1 MKVGPLEPVV
11 AEEPRGVILKDGPR
25 PDSFRELD
33 LEETR
38 LAVRDQVTDAEIT
51 EADVEIART
60 DFEKVRREILR
71 ETYLERLRRPGLAT
85 IRMYHREED
94 DRQPLI
100 FEEAEVDAFIT
111 GGDHLLPADFF
122 DRYILPCVRGL
133 AQGSRSFG
141 QVMGAAIGC
150 LPALSRLNTSRTHE
164 TTHPQTFAQFFTPK
178 GPFFTFMR
186 RHGYE
191 AAQACAEF
199 EGGGK
204 YRIDKKDTEPWSSKQ
219 ILELVSPVLTLLPVQ
234 LHPAFFRAFGAQS
247 SQSRAHGI
255 EFVQKAPTILA
266 ALANGHAEWIELWL
280 RLAETGSLSHR
291 EDLLTPEIALKDLD
305 VITRCEKE
313 QPGAFRFFLFC
324 LQKVY
329 RDSGHGGVGFSG
341 KDSLLCLPEYIRK
354 LREDG
359 NNSEELERLLKD
371 CEHDTR
377 LEPKD
382 RFCLLGYRKKIEVG
396 FPDGV
401 AGLKDYLVK
410 ILACPTGVGNMIYSC
425 GEEELPKKNLDVYL
439 AQGVKLA
446 ATLGNAAA
454 DYFYFRFACSSKL
467 LAEDPEE
474 FVRRLDR
481 VVLLAEKL
489 KHLRTLIKY
498 HPRSRFFMSSLARLD
513 DSSEQFNAYL
523 AGAEKVITACT
534 ATDIKT
540 GDYYAKML
548 MDYGYPK
555 SVFFDVNHY
564 PKGEASEA
572 FEGGLDWEV
581 HADRVLQ
588 FFLEPTDRG
597 PYQWAYPVTSRAP
610 WLSGQKLYEQ
620 IGKLPPYSAEET
632 QALFAVV
639 DGIRALQ
646 TEIYATR
653 NQALVRDHLKTL
665 RAKWYARCEAF
676 PEEMSAVPHGD
687 LFNPDS
693 LNKLRTLI
701 DETCSEL
708 AFRRFAYGVIQP
720 DVHVEASDFLQQAH
734 PGTQLAVMGGSLAHA
749 LGLTR
754 NPLINGNMDPLVM
767 PFSARAIADGSSME
781 SPDFLIE
788 SDFGRELRRRL
799 AAIVPRIEGQI
810 LAERYATAG
819 FSFVGGKTHA
829 SKDVPAERLDQ
840 VNALFGLDANT
851 PFSLMHHNAVRLPP
865 APTGLEQIYSI
876 RLFQLLGIPMDNLQ
890 VAGAGHWPEEI
901 VRIVAATYLLGTGET
916 PVYKA
921 GAFGTTDDERTGYR
935 LMVRGKGV
943 VDRTVPFFLEG
954 IPEDEDRTDKLGSV
968 DPNDYVLGQII
979 NTLVG
984 HALYGGRFAVEGKRW
999 LACSTRLLEGSGV
1012 SEALRSTTWIKQH
1025 APIDG
1030 IDTPEHHESVAQWF
1044 TDLWRREVVRPSA
1057 GLVGQ
1062 VQGLL
1067 ASASDE
1073 LLSHTEA
1080 VKLDQPD
1087 EFLRM
1092 MRW

>member
-1 MKVGPLEPVV
+1 MKLPVI
-11 AEEPRGVILKDGPR
+11 AEEPRGVILKDTPR
-25 PDSFRELD
+25 PDLLGELD

-38 LAVRDQVTDAEIT
+38 LAVRDQLTDTEIT
-51 EADVEIART
+51 EADVEKARA

-85 IRMYHREED
+85 IRMYGREED
-94 DRQPLI
+94 ERQPLI
-100 FEEAEVDAFIT
+100 FAEAEVESFIAA
-111 GGDHLLPADFF
+111 GDHLLPADFF
-122 DRYILPCVRGL
+122 DRCILPRVVSLGR
-133 AQGSRSFG
+133 GSRRFG
-141 QVMGAAIGC
+141 QVMEVAIGC
-150 LPALSRLNTSRTHE
+150 LPALGRLNTSRTHE
-164 TTHPQTFAQFFTPK
+164 TTHPETFVHFFTPR
-178 GPFFTFMR
+178 GPFVTFMR

-191 AAQACAEF
+191 AARACAEF
-199 EGGGK
+199 EGGGE
-204 YRIDKKDTEPWSSKQ
+204 YRSDKEDREPWSGKR
-219 ILELVSPVLTLLPVQ
+219 ILELVSPVLALLPVE

-247 SQSRAHGI
+247 SQSRAYGI
-255 EFVQKAPTILA
+255 EFIQKAPAILA
-266 ALANGHAEWIELWL
+266 ALANGPAERIELWL
-280 RLAETGSLSHR
+280 KLAATGSLSYQK
-291 EDLLTPEIALKDLD
+291 DLLKPEIALKDLE
-305 VITRCEKE
+305 VITHCEKE

-324 LQKVY
+324 LQEVY
-329 RDSGHGGVGFSG
+329 RNSGHGGVGFSG
-341 KDSLLCLPEYIRK
+341 KGPLTCLPEYIKK
-354 LREDG
+354 LREAG
-359 NNSEELERLLKD
+359 NKPEETERLLD
-371 CEHDTR
+371 ECENNTR
-377 LEPKD
+377 FTPRD
-382 RFCLLGYRKKIEVG
+382 RLALLRYRKEIEAS
-396 FPDGV
+396 FPDGI
-401 AGLKDYLVK
+401 AGLEEYLVK
-410 ILACPTGVGNMIYSC
+410 ILACPTGVSRMIYSC
-425 GEEELPKKNLDVYL
+425 AEEKVPEKNLDVYL
-439 AQGVKLA
+439 EQGVKLA
-446 ATLGNAAA
+446 AVLGNAAD
-454 DYFYFRFACSSKL
+454 DYFGYRFAYPSKL

-498 HPRSRFFMSSLARLD
+498 HPRSSFFMSSLNRLD
-513 DSSEQFNAYL
+513 DSPEQFDAYL
-523 AGAEKVITACT
+523 AGAEKVIAACT
-534 ATDIKT
+534 ETDIKT
-540 GDYYAKML
+540 GDYYAEML

-555 SVFFDVNHY
+555 SVFFESNHY

-572 FEGGLDWEV
+572 FEGDLDWKT
-581 HADRVLQ
+581 HADRVVQ
-588 FFLEPTDRG
+588 FFLEPENRG
-597 PYQWAYPVTSRAP
+597 PYRWAYPVTSRAP
-610 WLSGQKLYEQ
+610 WLSGEKLYEK
-620 IGKLPPYSAEET
+620 IDELPPYSAEET

-639 DGIRALQ
+639 DGLKALQ

-653 NQALVRDHLKTL
+653 NQALVRDDLKTL
-665 RAKWYARCEAF
+665 RAKWYARCEAI
-676 PEEMSAVPHGD
+676 PDEVAKVPHGD

-701 DETCSEL
+701 DETCREM

-720 DVHVEASDFLQQAH
+720 DVHVQASYFLRQAH

-749 LGLTR
+749 LGLIQ
-754 NPLINGNMDPLVM
+754 NPMVNGNMDPLAL
-767 PFSARAIADGSSME
+767 PFSARAIADGSSVE
-781 SPDFLIE
+781 SPDALIE

-799 AAIVPRIEGQI
+799 AVIVPRVEGQI

-819 FSFVGGKTHA
+819 FSFVGGKTHTGE
-829 SKDVPAERLDQ
+829 DIPVERLNQ

-890 VAGAGHWPEEI
+890 VCGAGHWPEEI

-954 IPEDEDRTDKLGSV
+954 IPGDEDRTDKLGSV
-968 DPNDYVLGQII
+968 DPNDFVLGHNI

-984 HALYGGRFAVEGKRW
+984 HALYGGRFAAEGRRW
-999 LACSTRLLEGSGV
+999 LDRSARLLEVSGV

-1030 IDTPEHHESVAQWF
+1030 IDTPEHHEGVARWF
-1044 TDLWRREVVRPSA
+1044 TDLWRDEVVRPGG

-1067 ASASDE
+1067 ANASDE
-1073 LLSHTEA
+1073 MLTHAEA
-1080 VKLDQPD
+1080 VRFEQPED
-1087 EFLRM
+1087 FLRV